1 MRVPRRWPRIYLP
14 QRSGDVLLT
23 VPGLLIAGVFA
34 LLASSDGGVREVDW
48 YPAAVFVIL
57 LLTVVVAGSG
67 RALALL
73 PRSARIAIALFGA
86 FVVWSFLSIGWA
98 DDRGVAWDAAD
109 MTLLY
114 FATFALFAVWPWS
127 PRAAMIVLGAFGAA
141 LAAIGWLE
149 VSHAAGAFDP
159 TAYLIKQRFSEP
171 VGYPNGN
178 AALFLG
184 AAFPILLLAARRE
197 TPWAA
202 RGLLL
207 GSAGVLVDV
216 ALLSQSRGSLLA
228 GAILLAV
235 CVAVAP
241 GRVRVLVALATVG
254 AVTLLS
260 VPELLKVYD
269 VASAGGDLGVALGG
283 ARDAATLSFV
293 ALFGLG
299 ASAGLIERYAEIPER
314 MVERVGQAVA
324 AVAIAA
330 ALAGVVVVI
339 AKIGNPV
346 SYAQGRWDAFKD
358 SKPLTDRTPG
368 TRLTA
373 SLDGRSRDE
382 FWSVAMHE
390 FERRPLGG
398 MGAGNF
404 AVAYSRNRK
413 GFEEPVDPH
422 SLPVRIIS
430 QTGVI
435 GATLFLGFLAAA
447 MAALWRVRRHPD
459 VLRRAVAAAAFVG
472 FTYWFVHSAA
482 DWLFAI
488 PAVAGPAFAWLG
500 MAVAL
505 GAAPHPGSK
514 VALAAEAPSPGSGP
528 PRAAP
533 PPTGVRMR
541 VLGRRLRVSQPV
553 AIGLLCACVIAM
565 LAAIIPPW
573 LAASAVDEAATTWR
587 TDPAAAF
594 DLLERA
600 HGLNPLGDNADL
612 LAGVIASRL
621 EQRTRARRAFAHAVA
636 RAPSNWYGRQQ
647 LGIEEALAGHHR
659 EALAQLERAHAL
671 NPLEETTRLVLKEV
685 RANRR
690 PVPEEIRTM
699 LINRVCSRVPNA
711 GVC

>member
-1 MRVPRRWPRIYLP
+1 MHVPRRWPRIDLP
-14 QRSGDVLLT
+14 LRSGDVLLT

-34 LLASSDGGVREVDW
+34 LLAGNDGGVREVDW

-86 FVVWSFLSIGWA
+86 FVVWSFVSIVWA

-127 PRAAMIVLGAFGAA
+127 PRAAMIVLGAFGVA
-141 LAAIGWLE
+141 LAAIGWSEL
-149 VSHAAGAFDP
+149 SQAAGAFDP

-184 AAFPILLLAARRE
+184 AMFPIVLLAARRE

-228 GAILLAV
+228 GAVLLAV

-241 GRVRVLVALATVG
+241 GRVRVLVALATLG

-260 VPELLKVYD
+260 VPELLHVYD
-269 VASAGGDLGVALGG
+269 VASAGGDLGQALNAAG
-283 ARDAATLSFV
+283 DAATLSFV

-299 ASAGLIERYAEIPER
+299 ASAGLVERYAELPER
-314 MVERVGQAVA
+314 TVERVGQVVA
-324 AVAIAA
+324 ALAIAA
-330 ALAGVVVVI
+330 ALAAVVVGI

-382 FWSVAMHE
+382 FWSVALRE
-390 FERRPLGG
+390 FERRPVGG

-404 AVAYSRNRK
+404 AVAYSRHRK
-413 GFEEPVDPH
+413 GLEEPVDPH
-422 SLPVRIIS
+422 SLPVRVIS
-430 QTGVI
+430 QTGIV
-435 GATLFLGFLAAA
+435 GAALFLGFLAAA

-472 FTYWFVHSAA
+472 FAYWFVHSAA

-505 GAAPHPGSK
+505 GAAPHPG
-514 VALAAEAPSPGSGP
+514 VEGRARGRGARARHDGAREDAAPHVPP
-528 PRAAP
+528 PRSPLTAREDRPAVCLHDRDARRDRP
-533 PPTGVRMR
+533 AVAGRER
-541 VLGRRLRVSQPV
+541 GRRGGRDV
-553 AIGLLCACVIAM
+553 
-565 LAAIIPPW
+565 
-573 LAASAVDEAATTWR
+573 
-587 TDPAAAF
+587 
-594 DLLERA
+594 A
-600 HGLNPLGDNADL
+600 HGP
-612 LAGVIASRL
+612 AGGLRP
-621 EQRTRARRAFAHAVA
+621 AVA
-636 RAPSNWYGRQQ
+636 RPRPEPARRQRRPAGGR
-647 LGIEEALAGHHR
+647 HR
-659 EALAQLERAHAL
+659 QPARPAHACPSRL
-671 NPLEETTRLVLKEV
+671 RTSRAARTEQLVWPPAARHRGGTRGTPSRGAGPTGAGGGAQSVGGNH
-685 RANRR
+685 A
-690 PVPEEIRTM
+690 P
-699 LINRVCSRVPNA
+699 RVEGGASQSSSCAGRDPNHA
-711 GVC
+711 D

>member
-1 MRVPRRWPRIYLP
+1 MHVPRRWPRIDLP
-14 QRSGDVLLT
+14 LRSGDVLLT
-23 VPGLLIAGVFA
+23 VPGLLTAGVFA

-86 FVVWSFLSIGWA
+86 FVVWSFASIGWA

-114 FATFALFAVWPWS
+114 FATFTLFAVWPWS
-127 PRAAMIVLGAFGAA
+127 PRAAMIVLGAFGVT
-141 LAAIGWLE
+141 LAAIGWTE

-184 AAFPILLLAARRE
+184 AAFPIVLLAARRE

-241 GRVRVLVALATVG
+241 GRVRVLVALATLA

-260 VPELLKVYD
+260 VPELLHVYD
-269 VASAGGDLGVALGG
+269 VASAGGDLGQALGSAG
-283 ARDAATLSFV
+283 DAATLSFV

-299 ASAGLIERYAEIPER
+299 ASAGLVERYADVPER
-314 MVERVGQAVA
+314 IVQRAGQVVGAL
-324 AVAIAA
+324 AIAA

-346 SYAQGRWDAFKD
+346 SYAQGRWNAFKD

-382 FWSVAMHE
+382 FWSVALHE
-390 FERRPLGG
+390 FERRPVGG

-404 AVAYSRNRK
+404 AVAYSRHRK

-430 QTGVI
+430 QTGIV
-435 GATLFLGFLAAA
+435 GAALFLGFLAAA

-514 VALAAEAPSPGSGP
+514 VALAAVAEMSDP
-528 PRAAP
+528 PTAAP
-533 PPTGVRMR
+533 PASAVGGTHRMR
-541 VLGRRLRVSQPV
+541 ARVPRRVT
-553 AIGLLCACVIAM
+553 IGLLCAATIAM
-565 LAAIIPPW
+565 LAAIVPPW
-573 LAASAVDEAATTWR
+573 LAASAVDEAAATWR
-587 TDPAAAF
+587 TDPPAAF
-594 DLLERA
+594 DLLSRA

-621 EQRTRARRAFAHAVA
+621 EQRTRARRAFARAV
-636 RAPSNWYGRQQ
+636 RRSPSNWYGHQQ

-659 EALAQLERAHAL
+659 EALAQLERAVAL
-671 NPLEETTRLVLKEV
+671 DPLEETTRLVLKEV
-685 RANRR
+685 RAKRR

-699 LINRVCSRVPNA
+699 LINRVCSRVPSA

>member
-1 MRVPRRWPRIYLP
+1 MRAPHRWSRIRLP
-14 QRSGDVLLT
+14 HRSGDGLLT
-23 VPGLLIAGVFA
+23 LPGLLIVGVFA

-73 PRSARIAIALFGA
+73 PRSARVAIALFGL
-86 FVVWSFLSIGWA
+86 FVVWSLVSIVWA

-114 FATFALFAVWPWS
+114 FATFTLFAVWPWS
-127 PRAAMIVLGAFGAA
+127 PRAAMIVLGAFGVA
-141 LAAIGWLE
+141 LAAIGWVEL
-149 VSHAAGAFDP
+149 SRAAGAFDP
-159 TAYLIKQRFSEP
+159 TAYLIKQRLSAP

-184 AAFPILLLAARRE
+184 AAFPIVLLAARRE

-207 GSAGVLVDV
+207 GCAGVLVDV

-228 GAILLAV
+228 GAIVVIV

-241 GRVRVLVALATVG
+241 GRVRVLIALATVG
-254 AVTLLS
+254 AVTMLS
-260 VPELLKVYD
+260 VAELLDVYS
-269 VASAGGDLGVALGG
+269 VARAGGDLGQALGA

-299 ASAGLIERYAEIPER
+299 ASAGIVERYAELPPR
-314 MVERVGQAVA
+314 MVERAGRVVA
-324 AVAIAA
+324 ALAIAA

-339 AKIGNPV
+339 AKVGNPV
-346 SYAQGRWDAFKD
+346 RYAESRWHAFKD

-382 FWSVAMHE
+382 FWSVALRE
-390 FERRPLGG
+390 FERRPFGG

-404 AVAYSRNRK
+404 AVAYTRHRK
-413 GFEEPVDPH
+413 GLEEPADPH
-422 SLPVRIIS
+422 SLPVRVLS

-435 GATLFLGFLAAA
+435 GAALFLGFLMAA
-447 MAALWRVRRHPD
+447 MAAIWRVRRHPD
-459 VLRRAVAAAAFVG
+459 ALRRAVAAAAAVG

-505 GAAPHPGSK
+505 GAAPHPTAK
-514 VALAAEAPSPGSGP
+514 VALAADGRSAGIRP
-528 PRAAP
+528 PVLIANVWLTSR
-533 PPTGVRMR
+533 VRLTPRMMI
-541 VLGRRLRVSQPV
+541 
-553 AIGLLCACVIAM
+553 ALLCTCTLAM
-565 LAAIIPPW
+565 LAATVPPW
-573 LAASAVDEAATTWR
+573 LAAGAVDEAAATWR
-587 TDPAAAF
+587 TDPSAAF
-594 DLLERA
+594 ALLDRA

-612 LAGVIASRL
+612 LAGVVASRL
-621 EQRTRARRAFAHAVA
+621 GQRMRARQAFARAVA
-636 RAPSNWYGRQQ
+636 RSPSNWYGRQQ

-659 EALAQLERAHAL
+659 EALIQLQRAVVL
-671 NPLEETTRLVLKEV
+671 NPLEETTRIVLKEV
-685 RANRR
+685 RANQR
-690 PVPEEIRTM
+690 PVPEAIRTM

>member
-1 MRVPRRWPRIYLP
+1 
-14 QRSGDVLLT
+14 VLLT

-34 LLASSDGGVREVDW
+34 LLANSDGGVREVDW

-86 FVVWSFLSIGWA
+86 FVLWSFASIGWA

-114 FATFALFAVWPWS
+114 FATFTLFAVWPWS
-127 PRAAMIVLGAFGAA
+127 PRAAMIVLGAFGVA
-141 LAAIGWLE
+141 LAAIGWIEL
-149 VSHAAGAFDP
+149 SHAAGAFDP

-184 AAFPILLLAARRE
+184 AAFPIVLLAARRE

-228 GAILLAV
+228 GSILLAV

-241 GRVRVLVALATVG
+241 GRVRVLIALATLG

-260 VPELLKVYD
+260 VPELLHVYD
-269 VASAGGDLGVALGG
+269 VASAGGDLGQALGAAG
-283 ARDAATLSFV
+283 DAATLSFV

-299 ASAGLIERYAEIPER
+299 ASAGLVERYAELPER
-314 MVERVGQAVA
+314 IVQRAGQVVA
-324 AVAIAA
+324 ALAIAA

-382 FWSVAMHE
+382 FWSVALRE
-390 FERRPLGG
+390 FERRPVGG

-404 AVAYSRNRK
+404 AVAYSRHRK

-430 QTGVI
+430 QTGIV
-435 GATLFLGFLAAA
+435 GAALFLGFLAAA

-505 GAAPHPGSK
+505 GAAPHPGTK
-514 VALAAEAPSPGSGP
+514 VALAAEAWAPGDAAAAARARASRRVGRLP
-528 PRAAP
+528 PR
-533 PPTGVRMR
+533 VM
-541 VLGRRLRVSQPV
+541 
-553 AIGLLCACVIAM
+553 IGLLCAGTIAM
-565 LAAIIPPW
+565 LAAIVPPW
-573 LAASAVDEAATTWR
+573 LAASAIDEAAATWR
-587 TDPAAAF
+587 TDPPAAF
-594 DLLERA
+594 DLLSRA

-621 EQRTRARRAFAHAVA
+621 GQRARARRAFARAVQ
-636 RAPSNWYGRQQ
+636 RSPSNWYGRQQ
-647 LGIEEALAGHHR
+647 LGIEEALAGNHR
-659 EALAQLERAHAL
+659 EALAQLERAVAL
-671 NPLEETTRLVLKEV
+671 DPLEETTRLVLKEV
-685 RANRR
+685 RAKRR
-690 PVPEEIRTM
+690 PVPEEIRAM
-699 LINRVCSRVPNA
+699 LINRVCSRVPSA